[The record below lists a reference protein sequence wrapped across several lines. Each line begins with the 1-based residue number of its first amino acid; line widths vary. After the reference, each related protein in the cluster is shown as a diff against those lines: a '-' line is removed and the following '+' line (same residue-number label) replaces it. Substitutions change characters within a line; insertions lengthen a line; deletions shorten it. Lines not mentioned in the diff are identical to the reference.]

1 VPINAAGTNALGTVE
16 ELDVK
21 GRDRTF
27 YVSTRAPFCCPKPL
41 LPPYGDGSGTLINV
55 SSVQARRARPTPRP
69 TAPPSSGSQALPKVS
84 LTMYVCDWSY
94 AR

>member
-1 VPINAAGTNALGTVE
+1 VPINAAGTNALGTVK

-55 SSVQARRARPTPRP
+55 SSVA
-69 TAPPSSGSQALPKVS
+69 GKKG
-84 LTMYVCDWSY
+84 
-94 AR
+94 